1 LKTLTKIRYQRELDG
16 AIIVTTLTGTIRRK
30 VPPKPL
36 PDKPP
41 FWSTLFLDYGQERA
55 ERCLRCSVGF
65 SRWVPASRLLNDAT
79 AAGRGGSG

>member
-36 PDKPP
+36 PDKPA
-41 FWSTLFLDYGQERA
+41 F
-55 ERCLRCSVGF
+55 
-65 SRWVPASRLLNDAT
+65 
-79 AAGRGGSG
+79 